1 MKAKF
6 KYKRVKIIWWDICS
20 SDEAWISEDD
30 ILNHDIATC
39 SDVGY
44 IYKKTKDKLWL
55 FSSFSKDENGLAV
68 GRVQEAELE
77 TSLVKAVGINSPE
90 MRSLKKELNE
100 VKEDNKKLANQINEM
115 ISRLRD
121 ASF

>member
-1 MKAKF
+1 
-6 KYKRVKIIWWDICS
+6 
-20 SDEAWISEDD
+20 
-30 ILNHDIATC
+30 
-39 SDVGY
+39 
-44 IYKKTKDKLWL
+44 
-55 FSSFSKDENGLAV
+55 
-68 GRVQEAELE
+68 
-77 TSLVKAVGINSPE
+77 

>member
-1 MKAKF
+1 MKDLTKQ
-6 KYKRVKIIWWDICS
+6 V
-20 SDEAWISEDD
+20 ED
-30 ILNHDIATC
+30 L
-39 SDVGY
+39 
-44 IYKKTKDKLWL
+44 TK
-55 FSSFSKDENGLAV
+55 
-68 GRVQEAELE
+68 RVQEAELE

-90 MRSLKKELNE
+90 MKALRKELNE

>member
-1 MKAKF
+1 MTDLTKQ
-6 KYKRVKIIWWDICS
+6 V
-20 SDEAWISEDD
+20 ED
-30 ILNHDIATC
+30 L
-39 SDVGY
+39 
-44 IYKKTKDKLWL
+44 TK
-55 FSSFSKDENGLAV
+55 
-68 GRVQEAELE
+68 RVQEAELE

-90 MRSLKKELNE
+90 VRALKKELNE

>member
-1 MKAKF
+1 MKDLTKQ
-6 KYKRVKIIWWDICS
+6 V
-20 SDEAWISEDD
+20 ED
-30 ILNHDIATC
+30 L
-39 SDVGY
+39 
-44 IYKKTKDKLWL
+44 TK
-55 FSSFSKDENGLAV
+55 
-68 GRVQEAELE
+68 RVQEAELE

-90 MRSLKKELNE
+90 MRAIKKELNE

>member
-1 MKAKF
+1 MT
-6 KYKRVKIIWWDICS
+6 D
-20 SDEAWISEDD
+20 
-30 ILNHDIATC
+30 L
-39 SDVGY
+39 
-44 IYKKTKDKLWL
+44 TKQIEVLTK
-55 FSSFSKDENGLAV
+55 
-68 GRVQEAELE
+68 RVQEAELE

-90 MRSLKKELNE
+90 VRALKKELNE

>member
-1 MKAKF
+1 MTDLTKQ
-6 KYKRVKIIWWDICS
+6 VKD
-20 SDEAWISEDD
+20 
-30 ILNHDIATC
+30 LT
-39 SDVGY
+39 
-44 IYKKTKDKLWL
+44 KK
-55 FSSFSKDENGLAV
+55 
-68 GRVQEAELE
+68 VQEAELE
-77 TSLVKAVGINSPE
+77 SSLVKAVVINSPE

>member
-1 MKAKF
+1 MT
-6 KYKRVKIIWWDICS
+6 D
-20 SDEAWISEDD
+20 
-30 ILNHDIATC
+30 L
-39 SDVGY
+39 
-44 IYKKTKDKLWL
+44 TKQIEVLTK
-55 FSSFSKDENGLAV
+55 
-68 GRVQEAELE
+68 RVQEAELE

>member
-1 MKAKF
+1 MTDLTKQ
-6 KYKRVKIIWWDICS
+6 I
-20 SDEAWISEDD
+20 E
-30 ILNHDIATC
+30 IL
-39 SDVGY
+39 
-44 IYKKTKDKLWL
+44 TK
-55 FSSFSKDENGLAV
+55 
-68 GRVQEAELE
+68 RVQEAELE

-90 MRSLKKELNE
+90 VRALKKELNE

>member
-1 MKAKF
+1 MTDLTKQ
-6 KYKRVKIIWWDICS
+6 V
-20 SDEAWISEDD
+20 ED
-30 ILNHDIATC
+30 L
-39 SDVGY
+39 
-44 IYKKTKDKLWL
+44 TK
-55 FSSFSKDENGLAV
+55 
-68 GRVQEAELE
+68 RVQEAELE

-90 MRSLKKELNE
+90 MRALKKELNE